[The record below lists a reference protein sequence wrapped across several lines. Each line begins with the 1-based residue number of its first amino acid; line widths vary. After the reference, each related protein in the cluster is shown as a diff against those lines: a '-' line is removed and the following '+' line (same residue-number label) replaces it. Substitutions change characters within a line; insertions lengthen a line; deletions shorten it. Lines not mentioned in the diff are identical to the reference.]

1 MFQKYKRKNLT
12 ISQEYPL
19 MDEIIDDFKKN
30 RKSLSDYLCNL
41 AVKDYSSRSTKDQ
54 QKEEDSDNVKLPRI
68 DKIID
73 YMWNVKMNLAD
84 EIIRLANNK
93 EISAEK
99 MADIYLGVWALK
111 IQLDKTNLIQKV
123 VQPTIDKGL
132 LYSKRDT
139 LSRITV
145 NMARGD
151 LVDRIK
157 NAQEE
162 KEMAEKIAQSRR
174 RLKEGG
180 KDELEDYEIV
190 DVHEGYFS

>member
-1 MFQKYKRKNLT
+1 MLQKYKRKNLT

-139 LSRITV
+139 LSRLTV
-145 NMARGD
+145 DMARGC
-151 LVDRIK
+151 LVDRLK
-157 NAQEE
+157 EAQEE
-162 KEMAEKIAQSRR
+162 QKRAEEKEQSRR
-174 RLKEGG
+174 RLKEENTEI
-180 KDELEDYEIV
+180 ELEDYEGI
-190 DVHEGYFS
+190 EFLEEQK